1 MVSTQTSEGHGRR
14 AALTAVVLVGLLSL
28 GAAPS
33 AEAAK
38 PTGRYL
44 VTFEKGATARS
55 SAALPAVIARTGV
68 RRAGRGVPALS
79 IATVRGGPG
88 ALARLR
94 RDRSVRS
101 VSVEWERDL
110 RRVPNDP
117 ALSTPE
123 TRDTDGVPPGTPIQ
137 WALAREGFPS
147 AWDVTTGQGAIVGAV
162 DSGVDGSIADMAGKI
177 ASADAVGTSAPT
189 SDSDGHGTHTAGLAC
204 AGTDNGAGI
213 AGAGW
218 GCRLAV
224 VKLGQG
230 SSGGIS
236 DQDII
241 EGIRIAVDRGAQAIN
256 LSFGGGAPSSALG
269 QVIDYAAG
277 KGVVLV
283 AAASNNPDV
292 DQGAPASLLQPG
304 NAPDLSAGRG
314 LVVTAADFSDRRAGT
329 GLGSQISV
337 AAYGFFDDGPAGPP
351 GLIST
356 FPASGASREGAPPL
370 FLGGCVCRRAIGSD
384 DDYGYLAGTS
394 IATPQVTGL
403 AALVSALNPFLS
415 LRDKLTLIKQRSRGR
430 GAWEPELGWG
440 IIDAGR
446 TVDAAR
452 RLDRVAPA
460 SRARA
465 KRRVRAARGARRAKV
480 RVRWSAS
487 DPAGR
492 PALIPSGVR
501 DADLYMRKGRGK
513 YRRVKR
519 STRKRSALL
528 RLKPGVY
535 RLYTRARDKGG
546 NREAKPRKAD
556 VRLVVRG
563 AKKPRQGR

>member
-1 MVSTQTSEGHGRR
+1 MVSAGASEGRRRLR
-14 AALTAVVLVGLLSL
+14 AALIAGVLMGLLSL
-28 GAAPS
+28 GVAAR
-33 AEAAK
+33 AEAAH

-44 VTFEKGATARS
+44 VTFEKGSTARS
-55 SAALPAVIARTGV
+55 SAALSATLARAGV
-68 RRAGRGVPALS
+68 QRSGRGVPALS
-79 IATVRGGPG
+79 IATVRGGSG

-94 RDRSVRS
+94 RDTAVRS

-110 RRVPNDP
+110 RRMPNDP

-123 TRDTDGVPPGTPIQ
+123 TRDTDGVAPGTPIQ
-137 WALAREGFPS
+137 WALVRQGFPS
-147 AWDVTTGQGAIVGAV
+147 AWGVTTGQGAIVGAV
-162 DSGVDGSIADMAGKI
+162 DSGVDGSIADMSGKI

-189 SDSDGHGTHTAGLAC
+189 SDPDGHGTHTAGLAC
-204 AGTDNGAGI
+204 AATDNAVGI

-256 LSFGGGAPSSALG
+256 LSFGGGDPNAALS
-269 QVIDYAAG
+269 QVIDYAVSR
-277 KGVVLV
+277 GVVLV
-283 AAASNNPDV
+283 AAASNNSDV

-304 NAPDLSAGRG
+304 NAPDLGAGRG

-329 GLGSQISV
+329 GLGNQISV
-337 AAYGFFDDGPAGPP
+337 ASYGFFDDGPLGPP

-356 FPASGASREGAPPL
+356 FPASGASREGTPPL
-370 FLGGCVCRRAIGSD
+370 FAGGCGCRRAIGSD
-384 DDYGYLAGTS
+384 DDYSYLAGTS
-394 IATPQVTGL
+394 MATPQVTGL
-403 AALVSALNPFLS
+403 AALVSALNPYLS
-415 LRDKLTLIKQRSRGR
+415 LRDKLTLIKQRARGR
-430 GAWEPELGWG
+430 GAWGPELGWG
-440 IIDAGR
+440 IIDAGA

-452 RLDRVAPA
+452 RVDRLAAA
-460 SRARA
+460 SKARS
-465 KRRVRAARGARRAKV
+465 KRRVRARRGARRAKV

-492 PALIPSGVR
+492 TALIPSGVR
-501 DADLYMRKGRGK
+501 DADLDMRKDRGK

-535 RLYTRARDKGG
+535 RLYTRARDRAG
-546 NREAKPRKAD
+546 NREAVPRKAD
-556 VRLVVRG
+556 VRLVVER
-563 AKKPRQGR
+563 AKRR

>member
-1 MVSTQTSEGHGRR
+1 MAPAESSFGHGRLR
-14 AALTAVVLVGLLSL
+14 AALVAGALALLATL
-28 GAAPS
+28 GAVAR
-33 AEAAK
+33 AEAAH

-44 VTFEKGATARS
+44 VTFEKTAKARS
-55 SAALPAVIARTGV
+55 SAAQAVLARTGV
-68 RRAGRGVPALS
+68 RPAGRGVPALS

-88 ALARLR
+88 ALTRLR
-94 RDRSVRS
+94 RDPAVRS

-110 RRVPNDP
+110 RRMPNDP

-123 TRDTDGVPPGTPIQ
+123 TRDTNGVPPGTPIQ
-137 WALAREGFPS
+137 WALARQNFPS

-162 DSGVDGSIADMAGKI
+162 DSGVDGSIRDMSGKI

-189 SDSDGHGTHTAGLAC
+189 SDPDGHGTHTAGLAC
-204 AGTDNGAGI
+204 AATDNGAGI

-230 SSGGIS
+230 STGGIR

-256 LSFGGGAPSSALG
+256 LSFGGGDPNPALD
-269 QVIDYAAG
+269 QVIDYAVS

-304 NAPDLSAGRG
+304 NAPDLRAGRG
-314 LVVTAADFSDRRAGT
+314 LVVTAADFSDRRAST

-337 AAYGFFDDGPAGPP
+337 AAYGFFDDGPLGPP

-356 FPASGASREGAPPL
+356 FPASGASREGTPPL
-370 FLGGCVCRRAIGSD
+370 FADGCGCRRAIGSD
-384 DDYGYLAGTS
+384 DDYAYLAGTS
-394 IATPQVTGL
+394 MATPQVTGL
-403 AALVSALNPFLS
+403 AALVSALNPYLT
-415 LRDKLTLIKQRSRGR
+415 LRDKLTLIKQRARGGGR
-430 GAWEPELGWG
+430 WGPELGWG

-452 RLDRVAPA
+452 RVDHLAPA
-460 SRARA
+460 SRARS
-465 KRRVRAARGARRAKV
+465 KRRVRARRGARGAKV

-487 DPAGR
+487 DPPGR
-492 PALIPSGVR
+492 PALIPSRVR
-501 DADLYMRKGRGK
+501 DADLYVRKGKGR
-513 YRRVKR
+513 YRRVR
-519 STRKRSALL
+519 RATRKRSAVLSL
-528 RLKPGVY
+528 RPGAY
-535 RLYTRARDKGG
+535 RIYTRARDRAG
-546 NREAKPRKAD
+546 NREAVPRKAD
-556 VRLVVRG
+556 VRLVVRR
-563 AKKPRQGR
+563 AKRR